1 MGPLKLLRHL
11 EVILLLFFF
20 TEKIKQNYVFSSK
33 TLILIYEKKLEHELN
48 EL

>member
-1 MGPLKLLRHL
+1 MGPLKLLRNL
-11 EVILLLFFF
+11 EVILFFF

>member
-1 MGPLKLLRHL
+1 MGPLKFLRHL
-11 EVILLLFFF
+11 EVILLFFF

-33 TLILIYEKKLEHELN
+33 ALILIYEKKLEHELN

>member
-1 MGPLKLLRHL
+1 MGPLKLLRNL
-11 EVILLLFFF
+11 EVIFFF

-33 TLILIYEKKLEHELN
+33 TLILTYEKKLEHELN